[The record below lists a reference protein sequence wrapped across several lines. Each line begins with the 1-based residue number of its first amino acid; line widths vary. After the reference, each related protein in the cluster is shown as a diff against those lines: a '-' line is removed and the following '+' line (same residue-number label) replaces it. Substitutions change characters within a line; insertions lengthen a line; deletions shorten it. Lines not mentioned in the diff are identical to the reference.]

1 MALTAT
7 MYNFAIELADMDR
20 GVYESL
26 AFKVACQPSETEEYL
41 LTRVLAYCMEYAEGI
56 AFSRGIAEPEEPT
69 ISVRDLTGSMTAWIE
84 VGAPDAAR
92 LHKAS
97 KISPRVAVYTHKART
112 LLYALSGEKIHRAEH
127 LELYSVDADVLAA
140 LVERLDRRN
149 TFTLSITDS
158 QLYISMDGDSITGAV
173 EKLTIPE
180 PQ

>member
-26 AFKVACQPSETEEYL
+26 SFKVACQPSETEEYL
-41 LTRVLAYCMEYAEGI
+41 MTRVLAYCMEYTEGI
-56 AFSRGIAEPEEPT
+56 SFSRGIAEPEEPT
-69 ISVRDLTGSMTAWIE
+69 LSVRDLTGSLVSWIE

-97 KISPRVAVYTHKART
+97 KAAPRVAVYTHKART
-112 LLYALSGEKIHRAEH
+112 LLFALNGEKIHRADE
-127 LELYSVDADVLAA
+127 LELYAFDSTILEG

-149 TFTLSITDS
+149 QFAVSISDREMYVSIGGTSLS
-158 QLYISMDGDSITGAV
+158 GPV
-173 EKLTIPE
+173 ERLVL
-180 PQ
+180 